1 MMPPS
6 LIRKK
11 KESKIDGCRNFSVHL
26 LLTCN
31 GGTLSAY
38 ISNESRKG
46 WELPPKDKVEKRGSY
61 LEVSKLRALSFDI
74 PTIS

>member
-1 MMPPS
+1 MDAATFLS
-6 LIRKK
+6 
-11 KESKIDGCRNFSVHL
+11 HL

-31 GGTLSAY
+31 GGTLSAN

-46 WELPPKDKVEKRGSY
+46 WELPPQDKVEKRGSY